1 LRTARPQADWKKDRQ
16 GEHERILNL
25 LVKRLTYNCVS
36 RMMRWVGKTLLIGSK
51 AYTPTRFVF
60 SSVVRKPLVRRAAV
74 TPKSRLHADSMVEM
88 LKADPAFANAYL
100 QSALEDSH
108 TQEGR
113 EALLIALRHVAQ
125 AQGMNE
131 VAAKAGIQLESLYRV
146 LSLKG
151 NPTLST
157 LLAVLGA
164 SGLRFSVALGVP
176 A

>member
-1 LRTARPQADWKKDRQ
+1 MTTATLSLSRTKPR
-16 GEHERILNL
+16 
-25 LVKRLTYNCVS
+25 
-36 RMMRWVGKTLLIGSK
+36 IGSK
-51 AYTPTRFVF
+51 AHAPTR
-60 SSVVRKPLVRRAAV
+60 LVARQAASLA
-74 TPKSRLHADSMVEM
+74 PKSRSHADSMVEM

-131 VAAKAGIQLESLYRV
+131 VAAKAGIQRESLYRV
-146 LSLKG
+146 LSPKG

-164 SGLRFSVALGVP
+164 AGLRFSVALE
-176 A
+176 

>member
-1 LRTARPQADWKKDRQ
+1 MTTVTRT
-16 GEHERILNL
+16 
-25 LVKRLTYNCVS
+25 
-36 RMMRWVGKTLLIGSK
+36 KTRTGSK
-51 AYTPTRFVF
+51 AHAPTRLVVRRVD
-60 SSVVRKPLVRRAAV
+60 STPVVRKAAAA
-74 TPKSRLHADSMVEM
+74 TLKSRSHADSMVEM

-131 VAAKAGIQLESLYRV
+131 VAAKAGIQRESLYRV
-146 LSLKG
+146 LSPKG

-164 SGLRFSVALGVP
+164 AGLRFSVALG
-176 A
+176 

>member
-1 LRTARPQADWKKDRQ
+1 MTTATLAPTRTVT
-16 GEHERILNL
+16 RI
-25 LVKRLTYNCVS
+25 
-36 RMMRWVGKTLLIGSK
+36 KTRTGSK
-51 AYTPTRFVF
+51 AHAAKHL
-60 SSVVRKPLVRRAAV
+60 VVRKTAA
-74 TPKSRLHADSMVEM
+74 PKSRSHAESMVEM

-131 VAAKAGIQLESLYRV
+131 VAAKAGIQRESLYRV
-146 LSLKG
+146 LSPKG
-151 NPTLST
+151 NPTLTT

-164 SGLRFSVALGVP
+164 AGLRFSVAVG
-176 A
+176 

>member
-1 LRTARPQADWKKDRQ
+1 MTTATLSLSRT
-16 GEHERILNL
+16 
-25 LVKRLTYNCVS
+25 
-36 RMMRWVGKTLLIGSK
+36 KTKIGSK
-51 AYTPTRFVF
+51 TDAPTR
-60 SSVVRKPLVRRAAV
+60 LVARQAASLA
-74 TPKSRLHADSMVEM
+74 PKSRSHADSMVEM

-131 VAAKAGIQLESLYRV
+131 VAAKAGIQRESLYRV
-146 LSLKG
+146 LSPKG

-164 SGLRFSVALGVP
+164 AGLRFSVALE
-176 A
+176 

>member
-1 LRTARPQADWKKDRQ
+1 MTTVTLAPTRTVTR
-16 GEHERILNL
+16 
-25 LVKRLTYNCVS
+25 S
-36 RMMRWVGKTLLIGSK
+36 KTRTGSK
-51 AYTPTRFVF
+51 AHAPSRL
-60 SSVVRKPLVRRAAV
+60 VVRRVDRTPVGRKAAAAA
-74 TPKSRLHADSMVEM
+74 PKSRSHAESIVEM

-131 VAAKAGIQLESLYRV
+131 VAAKAGIQRESLYRV
-146 LSLKG
+146 LSPKG

-164 SGLRFSVALGVP
+164 AGLRFSVALG
-176 A
+176 